1 MTDRDRI
8 VVVAPWYPVPA
19 RPYDGSFVA
28 DSVAALRAQG
38 AHVSVVHLVNTA
50 TQPLTRVKDV
60 VQVPFDAP
68 AGTSRAEMSRRQAAA
83 LREQPDLFADA
94 TAVHAHVGIPTG
106 AAVAEVLPPP
116 LPLVVTEHATY
127 LATELTYPAG
137 RRLYRHVLDR
147 AHRVLAVSEVEARRI
162 RAAFPDRR
170 DRVLAAGNPVRS
182 IGSAPERR
190 SDARDRWLYVGNL
203 IERKGVHQLLAAFA
217 RWAADHP
224 TATLTLAGGGADEP
238 ALRAQARELGLAERI
253 RFLGPV
259 APAELGPVL
268 DAADVLVHLSRL
280 ETFGMTVVEAAMAGL
295 PVVVTRCGGPEQVLA
310 RAAEVGLAQLIPVR
324 ASSADVVAAVA
335 RISAADADTAAAVR
349 RELEDSYGIER
360 FGARLLATLRGGEER
375 NAGRRVILV
384 AGSPIGHERLVRL
397 STYAL
402 ARGLRITAF
411 VTDPAEAVQ
420 LDPRIDVVDLGRA
433 LRWMP
438 HHVLDAVLLDA
449 LPGTIL
455 ERLATAVDHP
465 SRWRGRTARLLG
477 RTRARHRKVT
487 AALRHR
493 AWHPAVYGFVDPWL
507 STRIGRDAIERA
519 VAGSDAALVVATDL
533 ESRPTARLI
542 ADLLPAVRVTG
553 VPSLSEL
560 AALAE

>member
-8 VVVAPWYPVPA
+8 VVVTPWYPVPA

-28 DSVAALRAQG
+28 DSVAALRTQG

-50 TQPLTRVKDV
+50 TQPLTPVEGV
-60 VQVPFDAP
+60 VQIPFDAP

-83 LREQPDLFADA
+83 LREQPTLFADA

-106 AAVAEVLPPP
+106 AAVADVVPPS

-137 RRLYRHVLDR
+137 RRLYRRVLDR

-162 RAAFPDRR
+162 RAAFPDLR

-190 SDARDRWLYVGNL
+190 SGSPDRWLYVGNL
-203 IERKGVHQLLAAFA
+203 IERKGVHQLLTAFA
-217 RWAADHP
+217 LWSSDHP

-238 ALRAQARELGLAERI
+238 ALRAQARELGLAEQI

-259 APAELGPVL
+259 APGDLGPVF
-268 DAADVLVHLSRL
+268 DGADVLVHLSRL

-295 PVVVTRCGGPEQVLA
+295 PVVVTRCGGPEEVLA
-310 RAAEVGLAQLIPVR
+310 RAAEAGLAQLVPVE

-335 RISAADADTAAAVR
+335 RLTAVDPEASAAVR
-349 RELEDSYGIER
+349 RELQDSYGAEQ
-360 FGARLLATLRGGEER
+360 FGARLLATLRGEEER
-375 NAGRRVILV
+375 STGRRVVLV
-384 AGSPIGHERLVRL
+384 AGSPIGHDRLVRL
-397 STYAL
+397 ATYAL
-402 ARGLRITAF
+402 ARGLQVTAF

-420 LDPRIDVVDLGRA
+420 LDPRIEAVDLGRA

-449 LPGTIL
+449 VPAAIL

-465 SRWRGRTARLLG
+465 SRWRGRTARVLG
-477 RTRARHRKVT
+477 RTQARHKKIT
-487 AALRHR
+487 AALRRR

-507 STRIGRDAIERA
+507 TTQLGRESIGRTVD
-519 VAGSDAALVVATDL
+519 GSGAALVVATDL

-553 VPSLSEL
+553 VPPLSEL